1 MKIEQATIGRR
12 VVYTSRK
19 HTGTGR
25 IAAINPTA
33 KGPYFQVNDEGH
45 PKGGV
50 SVRLSQLSLPVRKA
64 AA

>member
-12 VVYTSRK
+12 VVYAARK
-19 HTGTGR
+19 HSGTGR
-25 IAAINPTA
+25 IAAINPTV
-33 KGPYFQVNDEGH
+33 KGPYFRINDEGH

-50 SVRLSQLSLPVRKA
+50 SVRLSQLSLPTKKA

>member
-1 MKIEQATIGRR
+1 MKIEQATIGKR
-12 VVYTSRK
+12 VAYKARVHS
-19 HTGTGR
+19 GTGR

-50 SVRLSQLSLPVRKA
+50 SVRLSQLSLPAKKA